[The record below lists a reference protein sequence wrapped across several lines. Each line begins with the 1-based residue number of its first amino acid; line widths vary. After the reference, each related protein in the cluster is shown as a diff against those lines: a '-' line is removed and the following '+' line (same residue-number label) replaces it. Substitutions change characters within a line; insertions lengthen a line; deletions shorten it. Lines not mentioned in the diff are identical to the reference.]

1 MVNIA
6 TALPSAPFICT
17 HYCQYPR
24 CRHVHKRICNFTS
37 AKWRIQITQLAFKL
51 LIAAHTD
58 QPGRQGGRAPL
69 YFASPL
75 LPTLTLIS
83 AAPGKTEVQYP
94 GSPLPLLTWG
104 RTDDT
109 ICNAHLRL
117 LKADMAAVMTAG
129 VSVYSDAAIAAA
141 VVGASHCQLNTPP
154 PGPHA
159 VIVSPLPPSTWPPV
173 PWPPS
178 YIPPLDPFI
187 LASSL
192 VSGSD
197 ISSSVSYLSPPSA
210 LMKLR
215 ARSASTRDRLL
226 LVSSVASISLYTYI
240 FP

>member
-1 MVNIA
+1 MTTPAKYLFAYSSSPSALNSNTSSLQQTTYRLSAPATPAADPVWRMVNIA

-173 PWPPS
+173 P
-178 YIPPLDPFI
+178 
-187 LASSL
+187 
-192 VSGSD
+192 
-197 ISSSVSYLSPPSA
+197 
-210 LMKLR
+210 
-215 ARSASTRDRLL
+215 
-226 LVSSVASISLYTYI
+226 
-240 FP
+240 

>member
-58 QPGRQGGRAPL
+58 QPGRQGGLRRL

-75 LPTLTLIS
+75 PPTLTLIS
-83 AAPGKTEVQYP
+83 AAAGKTEVQYP

-109 ICNAHLRL
+109 ICNARLRL

-129 VSVYSDAAIAAA
+129 GSVYSEATIAAA
-141 VVGASHCQLNTPP
+141 VVGASHCRLNTLHQALVLLLSHLCP
-154 PGPHA
+154 
-159 VIVSPLPPSTWPPV
+159 PLPVLLYPTLPAA
-173 PWPPS
+173 PPS
-178 YIPPLDPFI
+178 SLR
-187 LASSL
+187 LSSA
-192 VSGSD
+192 GQ
-197 ISSSVSYLSPPSA
+197 
-210 LMKLR
+210 
-215 ARSASTRDRLL
+215 
-226 LVSSVASISLYTYI
+226 ISLRLYHI
-240 FP
+240 CRDPPRL